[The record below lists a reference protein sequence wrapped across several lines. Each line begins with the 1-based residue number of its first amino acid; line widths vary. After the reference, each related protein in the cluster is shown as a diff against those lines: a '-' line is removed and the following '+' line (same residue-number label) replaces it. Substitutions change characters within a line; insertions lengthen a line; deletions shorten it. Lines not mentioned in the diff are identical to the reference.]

1 MPVLLLQNPPE
12 WRRLIYFFLLLFA
25 VTLTLPAE
33 AQKLSRA
40 QRLNKNKLS
49 RQNQPPLTAGNKIYR
64 IAIEDIIGGGV
75 GQYAVT
81 TGPRHPVSRR
91 QPVVDHVGILG
102 SIAKRA
108 PFTSYTSIRSYT
120 SGRDYVQAEL
130 TPVNNQIVW
139 LDSVFI
145 SDKSIL
151 DRDSYLQLLNN
162 GRPIKKGEDTTG
174 FIIKYALPGLAR
186 VPDSL
191 LITEKIEVHGT
202 DFDDSWVEITTMVKN
217 TGNKLVSIGIRYLWD
232 LNVGG
237 DDGPDVSESVFGL
250 SFDKREASFG
260 QPDFAF
266 FIARPNDDTTITS
279 RPRSTRKYQVI
290 GSVLTPAALLRTPLQ
305 PTLLK
310 QVSWPLASR
319 TAFNYE
325 DSSRVVTTTADL
337 QAGAFG
343 GDSAILYFWGD
354 NPENRIFLF
363 PGDSIKVTQAL
374 LASVLEALPPLF
386 DRRPPACDLAAVNP
400 GPPKSFEFVVQDHNS
415 GIRSLRVH
423 NSFNVN
429 VEIPRF
435 PTAFTEPITVTGTVI
450 DETKPFG
457 FTLRTFD
464 LCGNEVL
471 CDPVFLTLLPGL
483 RTSSQEFELLP
494 SDRYLYIKNQ
504 GIRRIVANL
513 NGYEFIVSTSKPVG
527 PYFPNNYYVMPAH
540 GEMTLDM
547 IRYMKDEANTMS
559 IAFDGPED
567 SRGDL
572 VISDMI
578 MKSNVDVV
586 LNLSPVPEKFAL
598 SQNLPNPFQG
608 ATSIRFEVPA
618 LASNSSGT
626 EKVELRIYNLL
637 GQLVRT
643 VVDANL
649 PTGSSYTARW
659 NGRDEAGRLV
669 AAGLYIYSLQAGN
682 GTRLTKKMALIR

>member
-1 MPVLLLQNPPE
+1 MPVLLLQNLPE
-12 WRRLIYFFLLLFA
+12 WRRHLVYFCLFTFA
-25 VTLTLPAE
+25 VMFTLPAQ

-40 QRLNKNKLS
+40 QRLNNNKLK
-49 RQNQPPLTAGNKIYR
+49 RQNQDAITAGNKIYR
-64 IAIEDIIGGGV
+64 IAIEDFIGGGV

-81 TGPRHPVSRR
+81 TGPRHPVR
-91 QPVVDHVGILG
+91 QAGILG

-108 PFTSYTSIRSYT
+108 PFTSYTSVRSYT
-120 SGRDYVQAEL
+120 SGTDYVQAEL
-130 TPVNNQIVW
+130 PSINTQPGFKTVW

-145 SDKSIL
+145 SEDSIL
-151 DRDSYLQLLNN
+151 TRDDYLI
-162 GRPIKKGEDTTG
+162 PIKNQNDTTG

-191 LITEKIEVHGT
+191 LITKKIEVHGI

-237 DDGPDVSESVFGL
+237 DDGPDMNESVFGL
-250 SFDKREASFG
+250 SFDKRETSFG

-266 FIARPNDDTTITS
+266 FIARPNDDNTIIS
-279 RPRSTRKYQVI
+279 SPTRKYQVI
-290 GSVLTPAALLRTPLQ
+290 GSVLTPAVLLRTPLQ
-305 PTLLK
+305 PTLL
-310 QVSWPLASR
+310 QQASWPLASR
-319 TAFNYE
+319 TAFSYT
-325 DSSRVVTTTADL
+325 DSSRIVTTQNDL
-337 QAGAFG
+337 FAGQFG
-343 GDSAILYFWGD
+343 GDSAILYFWG
-354 NPENRIFLF
+354 ETAEKRIFLF
-363 PGDSIKVTQAL
+363 PGDSIQVTQAL
-374 LASVLEALPPLF
+374 LASVPDDLPPLF

-400 GPPKSFEFVVQDHNS
+400 GPPKSFEFVVQDNNS
-415 GIRSLRVH
+415 GIRSLRVQD
-423 NSFNVN
+423 SFNVS

-471 CDPVFLTLLPGL
+471 CDPIFLTLLPGL
-483 RTSSQEFELLP
+483 RTSSQQFEPLP
-494 SDRYLYIKNQ
+494 SDRYFYIKNQ

-513 NGYEFIVSTSKPVG
+513 NGYEFILSTSKPGG
-527 PYFPNNYYVMPAH
+527 PYFPNNYYMMPAH

-547 IRYMKDEANTMS
+547 IRYMKKEANTMS
-559 IAFDGPED
+559 IAFEGPED

-572 VISDMI
+572 IISDMI
-578 MKSNVDVV
+578 MKSNVDMV

-608 ATSIRFEVPA
+608 ATSIRFDVPA

-643 VVDANL
+643 LVDANL

-659 NGRDEAGRLV
+659 NGRDERGRPV
-669 AAGLYIYSLQAGN
+669 AAGIYLYNLTAGKH
-682 GTRLTKKMALIR
+682 RLTKKMALIQ